1 MAYRFIYESPA
12 NFSSLVM
19 ESDGGFL
26 TGLYFLDSKNER
38 KNQDEFIEKWIPIFA
53 ETKKWLDLYF
63 EGIKP
68 DFTPKYKLIAKT
80 LFQREVLEIIKAIPF
95 GKTITYGEIAKII
108 ADRRG
113 IQTMS
118 SQAVGMAVGSN
129 KLCLIIPCHRV
140 VGAKGNLVGYSGGIK
155 NKIALLELEG
165 NDIGALYVPSKG
177 NKL

>member
-1 MAYRFIYESPA
+1 MNYRFVYESPA
-12 NFSSLVM
+12 NFPSLVM
-19 ESDGGFL
+19 ESDGDFL

-38 KNQDEFIEKWIPIFA
+38 ENQDEFIEKWIPIFD

-63 EGIKP
+63 EGINP

-80 LFQREVLEIIKAIPF
+80 DFQKEVLEIIKGIPY

-108 ADRRG
+108 TNRRG
-113 IQTMS
+113 IKRMS
-118 SQAVGMAVGSN
+118 YQAVGVATGSN

-140 VGAKGNLVGYSGGIK
+140 IGAKGNLVGYGGGIK
-155 NKIALLELEG
+155 NKIALLGLEG
-165 NDIGALYVPSKG
+165 NDIGTFYVPSKG